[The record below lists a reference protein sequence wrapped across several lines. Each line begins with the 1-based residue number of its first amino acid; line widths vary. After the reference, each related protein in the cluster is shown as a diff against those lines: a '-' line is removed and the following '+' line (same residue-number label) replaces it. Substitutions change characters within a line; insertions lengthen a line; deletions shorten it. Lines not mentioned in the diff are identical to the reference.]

1 MAIFNS
7 LMGKSTISTGPFS
20 IANFGCLPEG
30 VYTILLRGY
39 LCRTPQ
45 ICPKD
50 GVYHHGVPQ
59 AILRG
64 NMMIDLT
71 VCCLPK
77 SKHFLCLGFLDEKA
91 R

>member
-1 MAIFNS
+1 MS
-7 LMGKSTISTGPFS
+7 KSTISTGPFS
-20 IANFGCLPEG
+20 IAIYVCLLEA

-39 LCRTPQ
+39 LYRTPQ